1 MSIVAPDG
9 VEFVRPEI
17 KAVEGAHQMI
27 ADCIAGSEAVKARK
41 TIYLP
46 SPQPLGDIDAKSRY
60 DAYIGRAV
68 FYNVAGRTLDSLV
81 GRVFTRA
88 PVVDVPAPLQ
98 PVVDDTDGQTTSVD
112 QLAQKAVALT
122 VAFGGC
128 GLHVDY
134 PVTEGGATRQQL
146 NTGAIKPTIHLHER
160 KNVTNWR
167 KVRRDGRELL
177 TLVVLRETY
186 TITDD
191 GFKSSEATQ
200 YRVLRLVNN
209 IYTVELWRKAE
220 KTSGYSIAIGPLV
233 PTDSNGNVYN
243 EIPFRFVNPR
253 GNGCDVEKSPMYD
266 ICDLNIAHYRNSADY
281 EESVFVVGQPTVYA
295 SGLTETWV
303 KEVLGGKLQIG
314 ARGIIPL
321 PEGGNAGMMQ
331 AAPNTMAFEAMQHKE
346 RQMLALGA
354 KLVEQKQVQRT
365 ATEAGIE
372 EQAESSV
379 LSSVA
384 RNVSD
389 GILWALQWCGY
400 FVGVEEG
407 QIKFELNTDFDLVNM
422 SPAERDQLLKEWQA
436 EAISFSE
443 LRENLRRVGVAT
455 LPDNEA
461 MAAIEQDRMN
471 FAPEADTPDDT
482 PDADNADA

>member
-1 MSIVAPDG
+1 
-9 VEFVRPEI
+9 
-17 KAVEGAHQMI
+17 
-27 ADCIAGSEAVKARK
+27 
-41 TIYLP
+41 
-46 SPQPLGDIDAKSRY
+46 
-60 DAYIGRAV
+60 
-68 FYNVAGRTLDSLV
+68 
-81 GRVFTRA
+81 
-88 PVVDVPAPLQ
+88 
-98 PVVDDTDGQTTSVD
+98 
-112 QLAQKAVALT
+112 
-122 VAFGGC
+122 
-128 GLHVDY
+128 
-134 PVTEGGATRQQL
+134 
-146 NTGAIKPTIHLHER
+146 
-160 KNVTNWR
+160 
-167 KVRRDGRELL
+167 
-177 TLVVLRETY
+177 
-186 TITDD
+186 
-191 GFKSSEATQ
+191 
-200 YRVLRLVNN
+200 
-209 IYTVELWRKAE
+209 LWRKAE